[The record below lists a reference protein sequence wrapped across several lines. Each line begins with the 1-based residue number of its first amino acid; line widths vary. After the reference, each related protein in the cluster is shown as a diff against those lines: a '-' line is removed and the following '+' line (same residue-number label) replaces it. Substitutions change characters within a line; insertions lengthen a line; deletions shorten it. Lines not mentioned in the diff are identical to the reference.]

1 MKTGYVNLKN
11 HFDTMIMGGRRRFR
25 PDGYETLRDTYE
37 IGYGIKIPLFDIYR
51 ENIECGSN
59 EIKCIATLL
68 GPESKANDIPYGI
81 MVDGDRVV
89 YAHAMNEDYR
99 STISDK
105 QVSRY
110 ICEVYSA
117 MDDIIKR
124 DAFYLND
131 TEARNNMLVCVTRS
145 LPFYLTFFHF
155 KGLAANSAFSGDPNV
170 IGEEA
175 SKTFIHLL
183 EKYITGSEEDA
194 KALLD
199 WLLNPN
205 NKYSDDISTIYRQMT
220 FNNKLELFI

>member
-1 MKTGYVNLKN
+1 MKTGYVSLKN

-51 ENIECGSN
+51 ENIDCSTNKIGQ
-59 EIKCIATLL
+59 IATLL
-68 GPESKANDIPYGI
+68 GPESKVDDIPCGI

-89 YAHAMNEDYR
+89 YTHTMNEDFR

-105 QVSRY
+105 KLREY
-110 ICEVYSA
+110 IYGVYGA
-117 MDDIIKR
+117 MDAVIKN
-124 DAFYLND
+124 DTFYLND
-131 TEARNNMLVCVTRS
+131 KEARDNMLVTVTRA

-155 KGLAANSAFSGDPNV
+155 KTLASTSSISGDPAK
-170 IGEEA
+170 IGDEA
-175 SKTFIHLL
+175 SVAFMTLL

-199 WLLNPN
+199 FLLNKN
-205 NKYSDDISTIYRQMT
+205 STFSDDISIIYRQIT
-220 FNNKLELFI
+220 FNNTLELFV